1 MADEVEEE
9 EPKKSGIVKII
20 IFVVAGILLIVVGLG
35 IGYFMFGGEPEPDP
49 SAEVNQII
57 EGKNTNAKDTEKQK
71 ENEEG
76 EVEGEDGLIKKNVKS
91 IPEVDSYETTYF
103 EFPGDFTTN
112 LKASRKFLQLSVG
125 VSTQYDEKV
134 MEVVDSHQLALRSEI
149 LSTVSDFTE
158 EDISGSDG
166 KKKLSDRLLTVLNA
180 KLETLKEFPGIEDVY
195 FTAFIL
201 QWFRLFL

>member
-1 MADEVEEE
+1 MAEEVEE
-9 EPKKSGIVKII
+9 EPKKSNLLKII
-20 IFVVAGILLIVVGLG
+20 IFVVGGILLIAVGLG
-35 IGYFMFGGEPEPDP
+35 IGYFLFGGEPEPDP

-57 EGKNTNAKDTEKQK
+57 EGKETEKK
-71 ENEEG
+71 KTEDSESKEG
-76 EVEGEDGLIKKNVKS
+76 EEEGEDGIIKKNVKA

-112 LKASRKFLQLSVG
+112 LKGSRKFLQVSVG

-149 LSTVSDFTE
+149 LSTISDFTE
-158 EDISGSDG
+158 EDISGSEG
-166 KKKLSDRLLTVLNA
+166 KKKLSERLMVVLNK
-180 KLETLKEFPGIEDVY
+180 KLESLDEFPGIEDVY

-201 QWFRLFL
+201 Q

>member
-1 MADEVEEE
+1 MAEEVEE
-9 EPKKSGIVKII
+9 EPKKSGLLKII
-20 IFVVAGILLIVVGLG
+20 IFVVAGLLLIVIGLG
-35 IGYFMFGGEPEPDP
+35 IGYFIFGGEPEPDP

-57 EGKNTNAKDTEKQK
+57 EGKEAEKKEKEKSEKD
-71 ENEEG
+71 EEG
-76 EVEGEDGLIKKNVKS
+76 EEVGEDGIIKKNVKA

-112 LKASRKFLQLSVG
+112 LKGSRKFLQVSVG

-149 LSTVSDFTE
+149 LSTISDFTE
-158 EDISGSDG
+158 ADISGSDG
-166 KKKLSDRLLTVLNA
+166 KKKLSERLMVVLNK
-180 KLETLKEFPGIEDVY
+180 KLETLDEFPGIEDVY

-201 QWFRLFL
+201 Q

>member
-1 MADEVEEE
+1 MAEEVEE
-9 EPKKSGIVKII
+9 EPKKSNLLKII
-20 IFVVAGILLIVVGLG
+20 IFVVGGFLLIAVGLG
-35 IGYFMFGGEPEPDP
+35 IGYFIFGGEPEPDP

-57 EGKNTNAKDTEKQK
+57 EGKETEKKKKQ
-71 ENEEG
+71 ENENKEG
-76 EVEGEDGLIKKNVKS
+76 EEEGEDGIIKKNVKA

-112 LKASRKFLQLSVG
+112 LKGSRKFLQVSVG

-149 LSTVSDFTE
+149 LSTISDFTE

-166 KKKLSDRLLTVLNA
+166 KKKLSDRLIVVLNK
-180 KLETLKEFPGIEDVY
+180 KLESLDEFPGIEDVY

-201 QWFRLFL
+201 Q

>member
-1 MADEVEEE
+1 MAEEVEE
-9 EPKKSGIVKII
+9 EPKKSNLLKII
-20 IFVVAGILLIVVGLG
+20 IFVVGGFLLIAVGLG
-35 IGYFMFGGEPEPDP
+35 IGYFLFGGEPEPDP

-57 EGKNTNAKDTEKQK
+57 EGKEAEKKKTEEVENK
-71 ENEEG
+71 EGEEG
-76 EVEGEDGLIKKNVKS
+76 DDGIIKKNVKA

-112 LKASRKFLQLSVG
+112 LKGSRKFLQVSVG

-149 LSTVSDFTE
+149 LSTISDFTE
-158 EDISGSDG
+158 EDISGSEG
-166 KKKLSDRLLTVLNA
+166 KKKLSERLMVVLNK
-180 KLETLKEFPGIEDVY
+180 KLESLDEFPGIEDVY

-201 QWFRLFL
+201 Q

>member
-1 MADEVEEE
+1 MAEEVEE
-9 EPKKSGIVKII
+9 EPKKSNLLKII
-20 IFVVAGILLIVVGLG
+20 IFVVGGILLIGVGLG
-35 IGYFMFGGEPEPDP
+35 IGYFLFGGEPEPDP

-57 EGKNTNAKDTEKQK
+57 EGKEAERKKTEDSENK
-71 ENEEG
+71 EGKE
-76 EVEGEDGLIKKNVKS
+76 EGEDGIIKKNVKA

-112 LKASRKFLQLSVG
+112 LKGSRKFLQVSVG

-149 LSTVSDFTE
+149 LSTISDFTE
-158 EDISGSDG
+158 EDISGSEG
-166 KKKLSDRLLTVLNA
+166 KKKLSERLIVVLNK
-180 KLETLKEFPGIEDVY
+180 KLETLDEFPGIEDVY

-201 QWFRLFL
+201 Q

>member
-1 MADEVEEE
+1 MAEEVEE
-9 EPKKSGIVKII
+9 EPKKSNLLKII
-20 IFVVAGILLIVVGLG
+20 IFVVGGILLIAVGLG
-35 IGYFMFGGEPEPDP
+35 IGYFLFGGEPEPDP

-57 EGKNTNAKDTEKQK
+57 EGKEADKKKTKDA
-71 ENEEG
+71 ENKEG
-76 EVEGEDGLIKKNVKS
+76 EEEGEDGIIKKNVKA

-112 LKASRKFLQLSVG
+112 LKGSRKFLQVSVG

-149 LSTVSDFTE
+149 LSTISDFTE
-158 EDISGSDG
+158 EDISGSEG
-166 KKKLSDRLLTVLNA
+166 KKKLSERLIVVLNK
-180 KLETLKEFPGIEDVY
+180 KLESLDEFPGIEDVY

-201 QWFRLFL
+201 Q

>member
-1 MADEVEEE
+1 MAEEVEE
-9 EPKKSGIVKII
+9 EPKKSNLLKII
-20 IFVVAGILLIVVGLG
+20 IFVVGGILLIAVGLG
-35 IGYFMFGGEPEPDP
+35 IGYFLFGGEPEPDP

-57 EGKNTNAKDTEKQK
+57 EGKETEKK
-71 ENEEG
+71 KTEDSESKEG
-76 EVEGEDGLIKKNVKS
+76 EEEGEDGIIKKNVKA

-112 LKASRKFLQLSVG
+112 LKGSRKFLQVSVG

-149 LSTVSDFTE
+149 LSTISDFTE
-158 EDISGSDG
+158 EDISGSEG
-166 KKKLSDRLLTVLNA
+166 KKKLSKRLIVVLNK
-180 KLETLKEFPGIEDVY
+180 KLESLDEFPGIEDVY

-201 QWFRLFL
+201 Q

>member
-1 MADEVEEE
+1 ML
-9 EPKKSGIVKII
+9 
-20 IFVVAGILLIVVGLG
+20 VVPGPLLIAVGLG
-35 IGYFMFGGEPEPDP
+35 IGYFIFGGEPEPDP

-57 EGKNTNAKDTEKQK
+57 EGKEAEKKEKEKSENT
-71 ENEEG
+71 EEG
-76 EVEGEDGLIKKNVKS
+76 EEVGEDGILKKNVKA

-112 LKASRKFLQLSVG
+112 LKGSRKFLQVSVG

-149 LSTVSDFTE
+149 LSTISDFTE

-166 KKKLSDRLLTVLNA
+166 KKKLSERLMVVLNK
-180 KLETLKEFPGIEDVY
+180 KLETLNEFPGIEDVY

-201 QWFRLFL
+201 Q

>member
-20 IFVVAGILLIVVGLG
+20 IFVVSGILLIVIGLG

-57 EGKNTNAKDTEKQK
+57 EGKNTKAKEIEEQK

-112 LKASRKFLQLSVG
+112 LKGSRKFLQLSVG

-149 LSTVSDFTE
+149 LSTVSDFSE

-166 KKKLSDRLLTVLNA
+166 KKKLSDRLLVVLNA

-201 QWFRLFL
+201 Q

>member
-9 EPKKSGIVKII
+9 EPKKSGLVKII
-20 IFVVAGILLIVVGLG
+20 IFVVAGILLIVIGLG

-57 EGKNTNAKDTEKQK
+57 EGKNAKAKETEEQK

-112 LKASRKFLQLSVG
+112 LKGSRKFLQLSVG

-149 LSTVSDFTE
+149 LSTVSDFSE

-166 KKKLSDRLLTVLNA
+166 KKKLSDRLLVVLNA

-201 QWFRLFL
+201 Q

>member
-1 MADEVEEE
+1 MAEEVEEE
-9 EPKKSGIVKII
+9 QKKSNLLKII
-20 IFVVAGILLIVVGLG
+20 IFVVGGILLIAVGLG
-35 IGYFMFGGEPEPDP
+35 IGYFLFGGEPEPDP

-57 EGKNTNAKDTEKQK
+57 EGKEADKKKTEDA
-71 ENEEG
+71 ENKEG
-76 EVEGEDGLIKKNVKS
+76 EEEGEDGIIKKNVKA

-112 LKASRKFLQLSVG
+112 LKGSRKFLQVSVG

-149 LSTVSDFTE
+149 LSTISDFTE

-166 KKKLSDRLLTVLNA
+166 KKKLSERLMVVLNK
-180 KLETLKEFPGIEDVY
+180 KLESLDEFPGIEDVY

-201 QWFRLFL
+201 Q

>member
-1 MADEVEEE
+1 MAEEVEE
-9 EPKKSGIVKII
+9 EPKKSNLLKII
-20 IFVVAGILLIVVGLG
+20 IFVVGGILLIAVGLG
-35 IGYFMFGGEPEPDP
+35 IGYFLFGGEPEPDP

-57 EGKNTNAKDTEKQK
+57 EGKEAEKKKTKDVESK
-71 ENEEG
+71 EG
-76 EVEGEDGLIKKNVKS
+76 EEEGEDGIIKKNVKA

-112 LKASRKFLQLSVG
+112 LKGSRKFLQVSVG

-149 LSTVSDFTE
+149 LSTISDFTE

-166 KKKLSDRLLTVLNA
+166 KKKLSERLMVVLNK
-180 KLETLKEFPGIEDVY
+180 KLESLDEFPGIEDVY

-201 QWFRLFL
+201 Q

>member
-1 MADEVEEE
+1 M
-9 EPKKSGIVKII
+9 
-20 IFVVAGILLIVVGLG
+20 LIAVGLG
-35 IGYFMFGGEPEPDP
+35 IGYFLFGGEPEPDP

-57 EGKNTNAKDTEKQK
+57 EGK
-71 ENEEG
+71 ENEKKKTEDSESKEG
-76 EVEGEDGLIKKNVKS
+76 EEEGEDGIIKKNVKA

-112 LKASRKFLQLSVG
+112 LKGSRKFLQVSVG

-149 LSTVSDFTE
+149 LSTISDFTE
-158 EDISGSDG
+158 EDISGSEG
-166 KKKLSDRLLTVLNA
+166 KKKLSKRLIEVLNK
-180 KLETLKEFPGIEDVY
+180 KLESLDEFPGIEDVY

-201 QWFRLFL
+201 Q

>member
-1 MADEVEEE
+1 MAEEVEE
-9 EPKKSGIVKII
+9 EPKKSNLLKII
-20 IFVVAGILLIVVGLG
+20 IFVVAGLLLIVVGLG
-35 IGYFMFGGEPEPDP
+35 IGYFIFGGEPEPDP

-57 EGKNTNAKDTEKQK
+57 EGKEAEKK
-71 ENEEG
+71 EKEESENDKEG
-76 EVEGEDGLIKKNVKS
+76 EEVGEDGLIKKNVKA

-112 LKASRKFLQLSVG
+112 LKGSRKFLQVSVG

-149 LSTVSDFTE
+149 LSTISDFTE
-158 EDISGSDG
+158 TDISGSDG
-166 KKKLSDRLLTVLNA
+166 KKKLSERLMVVLNK
-180 KLETLKEFPGIEDVY
+180 KLETLDEFPGIEDVY

-201 QWFRLFL
+201 Q

>member
-1 MADEVEEE
+1 MAEEVEEE
-9 EPKKSGIVKII
+9 EPKKSGLIKIV
-20 IFVVAGILLIVVGLG
+20 IFVVAGIVLLLMGLG
-35 IGYFMFGGEPEPDP
+35 IGYFLFGGEPETDP

-57 EGKNTNAKDTEKQK
+57 EGKDKADQKKKEIEDSKDKVEA
-71 ENEEG
+71 
-76 EVEGEDGLIKKNVKS
+76 EGEDGIMKKNVKA
-91 IPEVDSYETTYF
+91 IPEIDSYETTYF

-112 LKASRKFLQLSVG
+112 LKGSRKFLQVSVG

-134 MEVVDSHQLALRSEI
+134 METVDQHQLAMRSEI
-149 LSTVSDFTE
+149 LSTISDFTE

-166 KKKLSDRLLTVLNA
+166 KKKLSVKLLKVLNT

-201 QWFRLFL
+201 Q

>member
-1 MADEVEEE
+1 MAEEVEE
-9 EPKKSGIVKII
+9 EPKKGNLIKII
-20 IFVVAGILLIVVGLG
+20 IFVVGGFFLIAVGLG
-35 IGYFMFGGEPEPDP
+35 VGYFLFGGEPEPDP

-57 EGKNTNAKDTEKQK
+57 EGKEAEKK
-71 ENEEG
+71 KTAEIENKEG
-76 EVEGEDGLIKKNVKS
+76 EEEGEDGIIKKNVKA

-112 LKASRKFLQLSVG
+112 LKGSRKFLQVSVG

-149 LSTVSDFTE
+149 LSTISDFTE

-166 KKKLSDRLLTVLNA
+166 KKKLSERLMVVLNK
-180 KLETLKEFPGIEDVY
+180 KLESLDEFPGIEDVY

-201 QWFRLFL
+201 Q

>member
-9 EPKKSGIVKII
+9 PKKSGLIKIV
-20 IFVVAGILLIVVGLG
+20 IFVVAGILLIVIGLG
-35 IGYFMFGGEPEPDP
+35 IGYLMFGGEPEPDP

-57 EGKNTNAKDTEKQK
+57 EGKEAEKKEKEDKKDK
-71 ENEEG
+71 EEG
-76 EVEGEDGLIKKNVKS
+76 EVDGEDGIIKKNVKA

-112 LKASRKFLQLSVG
+112 LKGSRKFLQVSVG

-134 MEVVDSHQLALRSEI
+134 METVDSHQLALRSEI
-149 LSTVSDFTE
+149 LATISDFTE
-158 EDISGSDG
+158 EDISGSEG
-166 KKKLSDRLLTVLNA
+166 KKKLSDKLMIVLND
-180 KLETLKEFPGIEDVY
+180 KLKSLKEFPGIEDVY

-201 QWFRLFL
+201 Q

>member
-9 EPKKSGIVKII
+9 PKKSGLVKII
-20 IFVVAGILLIVVGLG
+20 IFVVAGILLIAVGLG
-35 IGYFMFGGEPEPDP
+35 IGYFIFGGEPEPDP

-57 EGKNTNAKDTEKQK
+57 EGKNNKEKDVEKNK

-76 EVEGEDGLIKKNVKS
+76 EVEGEDGLIKKNVKA

-112 LKASRKFLQLSVG
+112 LKGSRKFLQLSVG

-149 LSTVSDFTE
+149 LSTVSDFSE

-166 KKKLSDRLLTVLNA
+166 KKKLSDRLIVVLNA
-180 KLETLKEFPGIEDVY
+180 KLEMLKEFPGIEDVY

-201 QWFRLFL
+201 Q

>member
-1 MADEVEEE
+1 MAEEVEEE
-9 EPKKSGIVKII
+9 QKKSNLLKII
-20 IFVVAGILLIVVGLG
+20 IFVVGGFLLIAVGLG
-35 IGYFMFGGEPEPDP
+35 LGYCLFGGEPEPDP

-57 EGKNTNAKDTEKQK
+57 EGKESKKSKTEDVQNK
-71 ENEEG
+71 EG
-76 EVEGEDGLIKKNVKS
+76 EEEGEDGIIKKNVKA

-112 LKASRKFLQLSVG
+112 LKGSRKFLQVSVG

-149 LSTVSDFTE
+149 LSTISDFTE
-158 EDISGSDG
+158 EDISGSEG
-166 KKKLSDRLLTVLNA
+166 KKKLSERLMVVLNK
-180 KLETLKEFPGIEDVY
+180 KLESFDEFPGIEDVY

-201 QWFRLFL
+201 Q

>member
-1 MADEVEEE
+1 MAEEVEEE
-9 EPKKSGIVKII
+9 QKKGGLIKII
-20 IFVVAGILLIVVGLG
+20 IFVVAGIMLIAVGLG
-35 IGYFMFGGEPEPDP
+35 IGYFIFGGEPEPDP

-57 EGKNTNAKDTEKQK
+57 EGKETEKK
-71 ENEEG
+71 EKEESAEKKEGEEG
-76 EVEGEDGLIKKNVKS
+76 EEGIITKNVKEV
-91 IPEVDSYETTYF
+91 PEVDAYETTYF

-112 LKASRKFLQLSVG
+112 LKGSRKFLQVSVG

-149 LSTVSDFTE
+149 LSTISDFTE

-166 KKKLSDRLLTVLNA
+166 KKKLSDRLMVVLNK
-180 KLETLKEFPGIEDVY
+180 KLESLKEFPGIEDVY

-201 QWFRLFL
+201 Q

>member
-1 MADEVEEE
+1 MAEEVEE
-9 EPKKSGIVKII
+9 EPKKSNLLKII
-20 IFVVAGILLIVVGLG
+20 IFVVGGILLIAVGLG
-35 IGYFMFGGEPEPDP
+35 IGYFLFGGEPEPDP

-57 EGKNTNAKDTEKQK
+57 EGKEVEKKKTK
-71 ENEEG
+71 EAENKEG
-76 EVEGEDGLIKKNVKS
+76 EEEGEDGIIKKNVKA

-112 LKASRKFLQLSVG
+112 LKGSRKFLQVSVG

-149 LSTVSDFTE
+149 LSTISDFTE
-158 EDISGSDG
+158 EDISGSEG
-166 KKKLSDRLLTVLNA
+166 KKKLSKRLIEVLNK
-180 KLETLKEFPGIEDVY
+180 KLESFDEFPGIEDVY

-201 QWFRLFL
+201 Q